1 MPYILYKAIS
11 EFLILETINTKNNSS
26 GNYVKDF

>member
-1 MPYILYKAIS
+1 MPYILYKAKS
-11 EFLILETINTKNNSS
+11 EFLILETINTKNNSL